1 VQFANESFPFLI
13 AREVDEEKW
22 SARKHPRDA
31 LLFNRVYKEVYVIW
45 GSSVLLLKDGKN
57 TAALQSMMKG
67 VMENG

>member
-1 VQFANESFPFLI
+1 MKASFFLSLGKSTKKNGT
-13 AREVDEEKW
+13 AQKY
-22 SARKHPRDA
+22 PRDA